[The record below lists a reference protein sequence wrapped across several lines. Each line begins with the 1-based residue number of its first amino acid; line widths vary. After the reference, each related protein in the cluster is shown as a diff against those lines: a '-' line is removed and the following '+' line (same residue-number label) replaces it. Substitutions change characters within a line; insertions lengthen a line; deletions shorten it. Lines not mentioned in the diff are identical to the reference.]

1 MKTLIVAAIFV
12 LTFANS
18 IAIGYYNQSNNEH
31 HLQMLE
37 VEKAKMDVIIRLAE
51 EVGKLKKM
59 KRVPVF

>member
-1 MKTLIVAAIFV
+1 MKTLIVTAIFI

-31 HLQMLE
+31 HLKMLE
-37 VEKAKMDVIIRLAE
+37 VEQAKMAVIITLAD
-51 EVGKLKKM
+51 EVSKLKKI